1 MKIRYFVFFAF
12 IIWCVLCSYIYIYKI
27 RREEIIID
35 NKIISHASKKIKRK
49 INFEKINN
57 DLLISID
64 FKDNSII
71 PDQIKNNDSLIN
83 IAYKY
88 QHETGK
94 KLLIKGFANT
104 QENDNSEYK
113 LGRIRAW
120 VIKKKLI
127 DKGIT
132 SEILITSA
140 QINSKKNS
148 VEITSE

>member
-1 MKIRYFVFFAF
+1 MKIIYLVFFAF
-12 IIWCVLCSYIYIYKI
+12 FIWCILCSYIYVYKI
-27 RREEIIID
+27 RREVIIKD
-35 NKIISHASKKIKRK
+35 NKIIIHASKKIKRK
-49 INFEKINN
+49 VNFEKINN

-94 KLLIKGFANT
+94 KLLIKGFVNM
-104 QENDNSEYK
+104 QEDDNSEYK